1 MLDPGEPNVS
11 YICSR
16 YYRAPELIFSTS
28 DYTNAIDIWSA
39 GCVMAELL
47 LSHPLFAGESGVD
60 QLVEI
65 IKILGLSPPPHFN
78 PPLTQEYN
86 LTLLPSRSG
95 TPTSVE
101 VRAMNP
107 DCTDYL
113 SFPFLKKQPW
123 GRIFPLGTPD
133 LALELIEKMLVYTP
147 HHRVLPFQACS
158 HPFFDELRSLSCGDG
173 VGGIPQ
179 DIKNLSLP
187 NLFNFSVHELNIAR
201 KQGFLARLLPFSGV
215 ENGSLP
221 IVTQELNQSD

>member
-65 IKILGLSPPPHFN
+65 IKIL
-78 PPLTQEYN
+78 
-86 LTLLPSRSG
+86 G